1 MEKAFN
7 CWNCTACC
15 RLCDKTEELKQ
26 YDRGDGTCINL
37 TTDNLCSIYENRPE
51 ICNTKRM
58 YEKKWK
64 SVMSWDKYVELS
76 EVACKIL
83 EKNLNKTTD

>member
-1 MEKAFN
+1 MEKPFN

-15 RLCDKTEELKQ
+15 RLCNKIEELKQ
-26 YDRGDGTCINL
+26 YDRGDGTCVNL
-37 TTDNLCSIYENRPE
+37 TDDNLCSIYENRPE

-64 SVMSWDKYVELS
+64 LVMSWDKYVELS

>member
-1 MEKAFN
+1 MDKPFN

-15 RLCDKTEELKQ
+15 RLCNKIEELKQ

-37 TTDNLCSIYENRPE
+37 TSDNLCSIYENRPE

-64 SVMSWDKYVELS
+64 PLMSWDKYVELS

-83 EKNLNKTTD
+83 EKNLNKITD